1 MIISYHML
9 NANSLPIRKGGQTV
23 DGSRHS
29 LAESVYFYTM
39 YTILVF
45 LVIGLFVAILFLQF
59 YFRMKV
65 LKVYRVLVQHRVQFQ
80 PGDLFHKDRL
90 ATVKERYPQRA
101 EDIQLFADHL
111 MYSVRMA
118 SILIVLITVFG
129 GILMYFRD

>member
-9 NANSLPIRKGGQTV
+9 NANSLPIRKGDKQLTEV
-23 DGSRHS
+23 DTL

-80 PGDLFHKDRL
+80 PGISSTRTDWQQSR
-90 ATVKERYPQRA
+90 
-101 EDIQLFADHL
+101 
-111 MYSVRMA
+111 SVIRNVPRI
-118 SILIVLITVFG
+118 SSSLPTI
-129 GILMYFRD
+129 